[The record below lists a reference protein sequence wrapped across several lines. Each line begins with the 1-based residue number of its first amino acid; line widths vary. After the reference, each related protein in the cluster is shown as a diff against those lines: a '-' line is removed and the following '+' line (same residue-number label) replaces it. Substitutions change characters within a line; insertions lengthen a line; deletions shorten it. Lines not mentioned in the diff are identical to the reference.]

1 MDSFAWPGSCL
12 RQLACVKSLRRA
24 AILTLCSMAIACAS
38 PEQATRAQFQE
49 RLKTSAPL
57 TYPELNQLVGY
68 TLAAIGGRPIR
79 VRQQGAIRT
88 LDAQGRAEVLTVLG
102 GGAPVSDAGL
112 RKADNR
118 TLRGI
123 EGPGTPAH
131 SELDAAQTLWI
142 DVETFLPQRFEL
154 TYSLPG
160 FGDYTYDIVW

>member
-1 MDSFAWPGSCL
+1 MC
-12 RQLACVKSLRRA
+12 RA
-24 AILTLCSMAIACAS
+24 GILLTLCSMAIACGS
-38 PEQATRAQFQE
+38 PEEAARVKFQE
-49 RLKTSAPL
+49 RLRASAPL
-57 TYPELNQLVGY
+57 ADPEVNQLVSD

-79 VRQQGAIRT
+79 VRDQGTTRT

-112 RKADNR
+112 RQADNR

-123 EGPGTPAH
+123 EGPGTPVH

-142 DVETFLPQRFEL
+142 DVDTFLPHRFEL

-160 FGDYTYDIVW
+160 FGDYAYDIAW